1 MVWGAWDGVVKAGA
15 VDLDISSPRSSRFS
29 LDISILHFFRAYFL
43 HDSVPG
49 RVGFRQGSVLSI
61 IKSGNV

>member
-1 MVWGAWDGVVKAGA
+1 MVLGAWDGVVKAGV

-29 LDISILHFFRAYFL
+29 LDIFLLHFFRAYFL
-43 HDSVPG
+43 DNSVPG
-49 RVGFRQGSVLSI
+49 RVGVSQDSVLSI